1 MDDEHDEDGD
11 FQRQID
17 DLGSQMSSTRTDIE
31 ELTARADVAEIRT
44 DDLDVREQVD
54 REMIAELQ
62 AEGVVSK
69 EHALQM
75 EEALRSS
82 RTIGAAM
89 GVIMAS
95 RQVNEAD
102 AFALLRRA
110 SQSSNRKLRELA
122 AEVVQKA
129 NAEQNSG
136 P

>member
-1 MDDEHDEDGD
+1 MDHDAKDAD

-17 DLGSQMSSTRTDIE
+17 DLGSQMSSNRTDIE
-31 ELTARADVAEIRT
+31 AIIARVDVTEVRV

-62 AEGVVSK
+62 ADGVVSK
-69 EHALQM
+69 EHAQQM

-95 RQVNEAD
+95 RQVNEGD
-102 AFALLRRA
+102 AFVILRRA
-110 SQSSNRKLRELA
+110 SQDSNRKLRELA
-122 AEVVQKA
+122 ADLVQKA
-129 NAEQNSG
+129 STGHINDR
-136 P
+136 

>member
-1 MDDEHDEDGD
+1 VVTTWAVRVSHN
-11 FQRQID
+11 
-17 DLGSQMSSTRTDIE
+17 RTDIE
-31 ELTARADVAEIRT
+31 GLIDRADVAEIRT

-62 AEGVVSK
+62 ADGVVSK
-69 EHALQM
+69 EHELQM

-89 GVIMAS
+89 GVLMAS
-95 RQVNEAD
+95 RQVDEAD

-122 AEVVQKA
+122 TEVVQKA
-129 NAEQNSG
+129 NAGQISAT
-136 P
+136 